1 MNNGGVSSQS
11 SNPPVSPLR
20 ARITKASY
28 PLIARLHAMPKL
40 TLPLITVA
48 LVAIGAFAAPIVAV
62 PALLVL
68 ALLLGWLGFLSWPV
82 VSNGNRILRL
92 FAVLVILFFAISR
105 ILSA

>member
-11 SNPPVSPLR
+11 SNPSVSPLR

-40 TLPLITVA
+40 TLPLMTVA

-68 ALLLGWLGFLSWPV
+68 ALLLGWLAFLSWPV
-82 VSNGNRILRL
+82 VTNGSRAMRM
-92 FAVLVILFFAISR
+92 FGVLVILFFAISR

>member
-1 MNNGGVSSQS
+1 MNNGRVSSQP

-28 PLIARLHAMPKL
+28 PFIARLHAMPKL
-40 TLPLITVA
+40 TLPLVTTA
-48 LVAIGAFAAPIVAV
+48 LVAIGAFAQPMIGV
-62 PALLVL
+62 PALLLL
-68 ALLLGWLGFLSWPV
+68 AVLLGWLGYLSWPV
-82 VSNGNRILRL
+82 VGNGSRMLRL